1 MTPLAIALITRVG
14 GLFGLKLSEF
24 WAGAI
29 AAALLAAA
37 IGVYSWRLYDAGYA
51 AAESKCEAASLQSQI
66 DALQADRDNAL
77 KAASDASL
85 RLASIE
91 KQAHDNDERTAA
103 YVAELEARKTDLAKD
118 GKPNACALTCDDLR
132 GMRIASR
139 ACPAGP
145 RPAAGAGAVFSGRRA
160 AGRSR

>member
-1 MTPLAIALITRVG
+1 MSALAIALITRLS

-29 AAALLAAA
+29 AAALLAA
-37 IGVYSWRLYDAGYA
+37 GLGLYSWRLYDAGYA
-51 AAESKCEAASLQSQI
+51 SAEGKCEAAALQSQI
-66 DALQADRDNAL
+66 DALQADRDNAM
-77 KAASDASL
+77 AAARDAAL

-103 YVAELEARKTDLAKD
+103 YVAELEARKQD

-132 GMRIASR
+132 GMRIVSK

-145 RPAAGAGAVFSGRRA
+145 RPAAGAGAVFPGRRA
-160 AGRSR
+160 GGGSQ